1 MAFKVFLT
9 YGAGPGEQVTAWRL
23 QTLATSQG
31 LHVTVPHHNGSGE
44 STQAQVHR
52 AISQSDCV
60 LAIITNDIG
69 PAVADELNYALAIKK
84 PIIPLVWEGVY
95 IPPALEGLQV
105 LEFNPWN
112 TGVIEQQVIDLPQQ
126 RKFDKEK
133 QQTIAGLVAIGL
145 GLVLIAAVAKK

>member
-9 YGAGPGEQVTAWRL
+9 YGSGPDEQLTAWRL

-31 LHVTVPHHNGSGE
+31 LHVTVPHRNGGRE
-44 STQAQVHR
+44 STASQVHR
-52 AISQSDCV
+52 AIAQCDCV
-60 LAIITNDIG
+60 LAIVTGNIG
-69 PAVADELNYALAIKK
+69 SAVAEELNYALAIKK
-84 PIIPLVWEGVY
+84 PIIPLIWEGVY
-95 IPPALEGLQV
+95 VPPAMQGLPI
-105 LEFNPWN
+105 LRFSPWN
-112 TGVIEQQVIDLPQQ
+112 TGEIEAKVIDLLQQ